1 MFRNLFH
8 LRLSRNSLS
17 TAATTRL
24 EVVPIHTPACRNGA
38 VARLGCRSSS
48 QLEFFRVF
56 LDFYM
61 HEDLLQSQGDDLQQ
75 LHDNIYQDYQF
86 VSSFN
91 SVSDRF
97 ARKVLKTVRT

>member
-1 MFRNLFH
+1 
-8 LRLSRNSLS
+8 
-17 TAATTRL
+17 
-24 EVVPIHTPACRNGA
+24 
-38 VARLGCRSSS
+38 
-48 QLEFFRVF
+48 
-56 LDFYM
+56 M